1 MLQFNQDFNLKKIEL
16 ESRMSNLTQKV
27 DKIPEIEKDIN
38 TIKEKIIKK
47 FIKNKDKWTKNS
59 SNILEIENNIKTMFG
74 WFSGL
79 DDKDAITS
87 KMQETNNLQEAAKS
101 KFEFLRKELEASM
114 SDTKLNFE
122 KIEKDI
128 VEVRNVLVGTLKN
141 ESEDKV
147 RLSKEEKMQ
156 MMSGIEE
163 VRESVRELQ
172 INEKYFVNAI
182 SGKMGREEVDRNI
195 KILSIELE
203 STVNNPFI

>member
-27 DKIPEIEKDIN
+27 DKIPDIEKDIN

>member
-27 DKIPEIEKDIN
+27 DKIPDIEKDIN

-47 FIKNKDKWTKNS
+47 FIKNKDKWTKHS

>member
-27 DKIPEIEKDIN
+27 DKIPDIEKDIN

-203 STVNNPFI
+203 STVNNHFI

>member
-27 DKIPEIEKDIN
+27 DKIPDIEKDIN

-128 VEVRNVLVGTLKN
+128 EIQ
-141 ESEDKV
+141 E
-147 RLSKEEKMQ
+147 
-156 MMSGIEE
+156 IE
-163 VRESVRELQ
+163 R
-172 INEKYFVNAI
+172 
-182 SGKMGREEVDRNI
+182 I
-195 KILSIELE
+195 KI
-203 STVNNPFI
+203 